1 MGARQLRPANV
12 WRAKNDLLKTN
23 LLSTDKG
30 AARPPWYD
38 VLRSTPPSET
48 LVRTVRPRHVVDS
61 TSNKQYYK
69 PQEIVYPEDALRR
82 LFYKDHPW
90 ELARPRMIVELDG
103 KDYQKTDWSKGLRQP
118 GIPLSG
124 ESVVQRMLYRMD
136 VEGMTQE
143 KAYDVTRREFY
154 RLRQEEEIA
163 RRVTLEE
170 ARHVG
175 AYFGLDRR
183 DIAMKLENNE
193 FENWKVWAAKQAELR
208 ASSKDDML
216 EDNGMEDA
224 DDRGAP
230 EVEVDAAVDTPAQL
244 PQGA

>member
-1 MGARQLRPANV
+1 V
-12 WRAKNDLLKTN
+12 II
-23 LLSTDKG
+23 
-30 AARPPWYD
+30 
-38 VLRSTPPSET
+38 ET
-48 LVRTVRPRHVVDS
+48 
-61 TSNKQYYK
+61 
-69 PQEIVYPEDALRR
+69 
-82 LFYKDHPW
+82 
-90 ELARPRMIVELDG
+90 DG
-103 KDYQKTDWSKGLRQP
+103 KDYQRIDWSKGLRQP

-124 ESVVQRMLYRMD
+124 ESVVQRMLYRIE

-183 DIAMKLENNE
+183 DVGMKLENNE
-193 FENWKVWAAKQAELR
+193 FENWKTWAAKQIELR
-208 ASSKDDML
+208 ASAKDDLL
-216 EDNGMEDA
+216 ENNGAEDE

-230 EVEVDAAVDTPAQL
+230 PLETEAAEGTPEQV
-244 PQGA
+244 PQGV